1 MRPFVL
7 TGAMLVTCFWV
18 AGCTVTLDSQSQ
30 IVRDAKRFT
39 VKGVPTVHLTTFDGT
54 IQIQSWD
61 KTDVLVEIE
70 KRGPTREVVDALE
83 VKSSQDGD
91 AINVE
96 VLKPRGTFGF
106 GVRVSGSARL
116 NVWLPRESHVNAR
129 SGDGSIL
136 VEHVKGTVDLHTGD
150 GGIRLN
156 DVSGELRLNTGD
168 GSITADAVQGRLAVD
183 TGDGA
188 VTIAGDVSTLR
199 IHTGDGSII
208 YRAEAATSM
217 MEDWDITTGDGAI
230 LLYLPQDFSAE
241 LDAHTGDG
249 GIRND
254 LDVAAGG
261 KSDISRRTVR
271 GRIGDGGRQLR
282 IRTGDGAITLKKLQS

>member
-1 MRPFVL
+1 MRCFAF
-7 TGAMLVTCFWV
+7 TGALLATCSWV

-30 IVRDAKRFT
+30 IVRDEKRFT
-39 VKGVPTVHLTTFDGT
+39 VKGSPTVHLTTFDGT

-61 KTDVLVEIE
+61 KSDVLVEIE
-70 KRGPTREVVDALE
+70 KRGPTREAVDALE

-91 AINVE
+91 AIDVE
-96 VLKPRGTFGF
+96 VLKPRGTFAF

-116 NVWLPRESHVNAR
+116 NVWLPRESHVKAR

-136 VEHVKGTVDLHTGD
+136 VERVDGTVDLHTGD

-156 DVSGELRLNTGD
+156 DVSGELTLNTGD
-168 GSITADAVQGRLAVD
+168 GSITADDVQGRLAVD

-188 VTIAGDVSTLR
+188 VTISGDVSSLR

-208 YRAEAATSM
+208 YRAQGAASM
-217 MEDWDITTGDGAI
+217 TEDWDITTGDGAI

-254 LDVAAGG
+254 LSVAAEATGE
-261 KSDISRRTVR
+261 INRRTVR

-282 IRTGDGAITLKKLQS
+282 LRTGDGAITLKKLQH